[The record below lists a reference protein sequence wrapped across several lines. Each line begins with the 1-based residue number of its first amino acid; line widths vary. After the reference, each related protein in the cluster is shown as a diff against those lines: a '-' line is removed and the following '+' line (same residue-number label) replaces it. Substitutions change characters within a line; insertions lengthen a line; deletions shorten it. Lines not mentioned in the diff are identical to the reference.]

1 MKKQCLL
8 IETPDHR
15 KFFTYEKNYPQLLEF
30 SNTFGAEISI
40 VQAED
45 PEILTL
51 EKLAPA
57 LCDPNY
63 KQKVAFELVEP
74 KIAPK
79 KKPREASQQ
88 IRKWI
93 ENQISTP
100 GIKLNVGRIQKAF
113 PHFPLSKAA
122 FCNHF
127 KIVREEMKEKG
138 YKISKQGNAYTMVGM
153 FEQHY

>member
-15 KFFTYEKNYPQLLEF
+15 KFFTHEKNYPQLLEF
-30 SNTFGAEISI
+30 SNTFGAEISL

-45 PEILTL
+45 PDILTL

-63 KQKVAFELVEP
+63 KQKVAFELVKP
-74 KIAPK
+74 PATK
-79 KKPREASQQ
+79 KKAREASQL
-88 IRKWI
+88 IRTWI
-93 ENQISTP
+93 KKQMTTP
-100 GIKLNVGRIQKAF
+100 GTTLNVGRIQKAF
-113 PHFPLSKAA
+113 PQLSLTKAA

-127 KIVREEMKEKG
+127 KIAREEMAEAG
-138 YKISKQGNAYTMVGM
+138 YKIAKQGNAYATVG
-153 FEQHY
+153 FEK